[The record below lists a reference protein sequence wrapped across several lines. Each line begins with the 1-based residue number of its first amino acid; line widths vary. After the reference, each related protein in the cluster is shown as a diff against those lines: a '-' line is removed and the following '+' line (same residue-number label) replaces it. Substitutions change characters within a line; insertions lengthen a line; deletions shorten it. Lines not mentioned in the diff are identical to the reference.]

1 MTTSPTLKI
10 SSTVSTSPSISTTR
24 SSAGIQSDINQDGPD
39 ITQIIIAAIVVG
51 GLFLI
56 TCTCMIVIGLVVHSG
71 QNPRPDRTEATVI
84 PMSLAAVNSSSNND
98 AFDDTARYQNP
109 PHNSQASDNDAYS
122 AFQQSSAPVAGAV
135 GGVGPGDKYE
145 EPSAV
150 YETLSDDKR
159 QP

>member
-1 MTTSPTLKI
+1 ML
-10 SSTVSTSPSISTTR
+10 TTR
-24 SSAGIQSDINQDGPD
+24 SSAAIQNDSNNDGPD

-56 TCTCMIVIGLVVHSG
+56 TCTCVIIFVIGLVVRSR
-71 QNPRPDRTEATVI
+71 QKPRRDRTEATLI
-84 PMSLAAVNSSSNND
+84 PMSVTAVNSSNNND
-98 AFDDTARYQNP
+98 AFDDTARY
-109 PHNSQASDNDAYS
+109 DNS

-150 YETLSDDKR
+150 YDTLSDDKG

>member
-1 MTTSPTLKI
+1 MTPSPALKI
-10 SSTVSTSPSISTTR
+10 SSTESTSPSISTTR
-24 SSAGIQSDINQDGPD
+24 SSAAIQSDSNHDGPD

-51 GLFLI
+51 GVI
-56 TCTCMIVIGLVVHSG
+56 ICVIVIGLVVHFH
-71 QNPRPDRTEATVI
+71 QKPQRNTEATVI
-84 PMSLAAVNSSSNND
+84 PMSGTAVNSSNNID

-109 PHNSQASDNDAYS
+109 ANITQASDNNANID
-122 AFQQSSAPVAGAV
+122 FQQSSAPVAGAV

-150 YETLSDDKR
+150 YETLSDDKG